1 MDLSLE
7 TYSHTLAESRN
18 IPFTSTLRN
27 RFLRMPPASWKNY
40 IIILLVS
47 QAYRRKYSNSNK
59 NLNAVGIIG
68 TMYWGGKD
76 K

>member
-1 MDLSLE
+1 
-7 TYSHTLAESRN
+7 
-18 IPFTSTLRN
+18 
-27 RFLRMPPASWKNY
+27 MPPASWKNY